1 MSSISALK
9 VAHNIFPLN
18 VNLNLIQ
25 NPKQNDNKK
34 HGCCDRSTWKSST
47 VRQYLLLFLKILH
60 SVSDKTIHEIHEVIE
75 DQNEMLYLISILE
88 FCLIYIQG
96 VVYPTKHF
104 LLQLMIFFSVSIN
117 TDVSFL
123 LASCAGLPMTYSY
136 LIFNIMRYSK
146 RIFTWRYQTCHTATL
161 ICQDWAIIINAD
173 LHTLRIFITTCL
185 LNDKS
190 FDQA

>member
-1 MSSISALK
+1 MSSISALN
-9 VAHNIFPLN
+9 VAHNIFTLN

-75 DQNEMLYLISILE
+75 DQNEMFYLISILE

-104 LLQLMIFFSVSIN
+104 LLQLMIFF
-117 TDVSFL
+117 F
-123 LASCAGLPMTYSY
+123 CFYKHRR
-136 LIFNIMRYSK
+136 LIFACFLCRSSDDLQLPHFQYN
-146 RIFTWRYQTCHTATL
+146 
-161 ICQDWAIIINAD
+161 AI
-173 LHTLRIFITTCL
+173 
-185 LNDKS
+185 
-190 FDQA
+190 